1 MKKIE
6 AIMVLGIVALITFP
20 FFLIYFVSVFLA
32 ELVILIKEMFFE
44 EDAEYEYAVLTTVI
58 KVYINKFK
66 NKYKEFVE

>member
-1 MKKIE
+1 
-6 AIMVLGIVALITFP
+6 MVLGIVALITFP

-44 EDAEYEYAVLTTVI
+44 DDAEYEYAVLTTVI

-66 NKYKEFVE
+66 NKYKEFIES